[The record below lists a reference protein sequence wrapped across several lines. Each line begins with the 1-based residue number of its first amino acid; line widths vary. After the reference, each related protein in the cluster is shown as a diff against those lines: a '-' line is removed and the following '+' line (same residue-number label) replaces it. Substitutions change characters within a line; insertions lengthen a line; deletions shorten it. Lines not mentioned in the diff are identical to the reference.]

1 MSCEFSDGIF
11 LTPCSLGKAKLRNSF
26 QIFRQ
31 HAPQRVILRLYFKFC
46 PQYDPYT
53 SAAGSRHLPTDSNIY
68 SGTATFSLEQL
79 ATAFCNS
86 PSPLLQQLK
95 WGDKALLL
103 SKALLDTQAEDVIS
117 V

>member
-1 MSCEFSDGIF
+1 MFQ
-11 LTPCSLGKAKLRNSF
+11 LGKAKLRNSF
-26 QIFRQ
+26 QVIGK
-31 HAPQRVILRLYFKFC
+31 HAPQRGILRLHFKFC

-53 SAAGSRHLPTDSNIY
+53 SAAGCRRLPKDSNIY
-68 SGTATFSLEQL
+68 SGTATFSLGQL

-86 PSPLLQQLK
+86 PSPLLLYVK

-103 SKALLDTQAEDVIS
+103 SKALLDIQAEDMIS